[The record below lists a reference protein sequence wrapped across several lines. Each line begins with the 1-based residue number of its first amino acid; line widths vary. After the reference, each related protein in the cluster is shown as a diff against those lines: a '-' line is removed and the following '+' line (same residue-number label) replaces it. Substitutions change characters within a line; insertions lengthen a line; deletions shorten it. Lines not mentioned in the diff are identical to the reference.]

1 MKRSSF
7 IKYLFGTAVIVCA
20 VSFMLSCT
28 AKEQNTFIPPVSFEV
43 ADQKA
48 EEVVNN
54 LSLDQKIKMLG
65 GYSRFFIQSI
75 PELDIPHLFMAD
87 ATQGMRIDT
96 RLTDT
101 TIVKQLE
108 KTTALPCPLLL
119 ASTWNPAL
127 ARVYARSVGE
137 ECRAGGVSFLLG
149 PGLNLYRQSQ
159 CGRNFEYFGE
169 DPYLISRMIENYV
182 KGVQSTGT
190 AATLKHFICNN
201 TDFYRRRSNSIVDE
215 RALHEIYLP
224 GFKAG
229 VDAGVM
235 AVMTAYNQL
244 NGEWCG
250 QSNYVINNLL
260 RDQLGFKWLVM
271 TDWVS
276 VYDGKKVIES
286 GQNLEMPERK
296 ALKNAR
302 DLVESGK
309 VSEEQIE
316 KMTKSILRTCFAMDF
331 YDTPQQELEYLK
343 TFDKHEKVA
352 LMAAREGIVLLKNEE
367 NTLPIEK
374 TEDMNIVALGKYMN
388 EIAHGGDSGYVE
400 GYNNITLAE
409 ALKNEFGDLVEIV
422 DISDEEKISSA
433 DIVLL
438 STGTSDSE
446 GSDRPFDLPGNELQ
460 NIQRVLDLNQQSV
473 VIVNSGSGINMTPWI
488 DKTPAVIYAW
498 YGGQIGNKALAEIL
512 SGTVNPSG
520 KLPITIEKQ
529 FRDSPGY
536 GYIPEGEELYSSWPE
551 NAFTH
556 QLYDIEYDEGIFVG
570 YRWYEHKNIEPLFAF
585 GHGLSYS
592 EFEYSNVSVF
602 SDTFSKDDQID
613 VTFTLKNTS
622 EIDGSETVQLY
633 IQDVESSHPRP
644 VKELKGFKKVFL
656 KAGKKKTVRIL
667 LDKKAFSYWNPDTK
681 QWYAEPGE
689 FNIFICSSSEDIRL
703 QEKLTIE

>member
-20 VSFMLSCT
+20 VSLLLSCT
-28 AKEQNTFIPPVSFEV
+28 ATEQNTFKPPVSFEV

-48 EEVVNN
+48 EEIVNK

-75 PELDIPHLFMAD
+75 PEYDIPHLFMAD

-108 KTTALPCPLLL
+108 KTTAFPCPLLL
-119 ASTWNPAL
+119 ASTWNPEI

-137 ECRAGGVSFLLG
+137 ECRAGGVSILLG

-182 KGVQSTGT
+182 VGVQSTGT
-190 AATLKHFICNN
+190 ASTLKHFICNN

-276 VYDGKKVIES
+276 VYDGEKVIKS

-296 ALKNAR
+296 ALKNAE
-302 DLVESGK
+302 DLVESRK
-309 VSEEQIE
+309 VSEEQINR
-316 KMTKSILRTCFAMDF
+316 MTKSILRTCFAMDF
-331 YDTPQQELEYLK
+331 YNIPQQELEYLK
-343 TFDKHEKVA
+343 TFDKHEQVA
-352 LMAAREGIVLLKNEE
+352 LDVAREGIVLLKNEE
-367 NTLPIEK
+367 NTLPIAK

-388 EIAHGGDSGYVE
+388 EIAHGGGSGYVE
-400 GYNNITLAE
+400 GYNNITLTE
-409 ALKNEFGDLVEIV
+409 ALKNEFGDFIEIV

-446 GSDRPFDLPGNELQ
+446 GSDRPFDLPDDELQ
-460 NIQRVLDLNQQSV
+460 DIHRVLDLNEQSV
-473 VIVNSGSGINMTPWI
+473 VIVNSGSGINMGPWI
-488 DKTPAVIYAW
+488 DKTPAVVYAW

-512 SGTVNPSG
+512 SGAVNPSG

-536 GYIPEGEELYSSWPE
+536 GYIPEGEELYSRWSE
-551 NAFTH
+551 NAFTY
-556 QLYDIEYDEGIFVG
+556 QIYDIKYDEGIFVG

-592 EFEYSNVSVF
+592 EFEYSNVSI
-602 SDTFSKDDQID
+602 SSETFSKNDQID
-613 VTFTLKNTS
+613 ITFTLKNTG
-622 EIDGSETVQLY
+622 EVEGSETAQLY
-633 IQDVESSHPRP
+633 IQDIESAHPRP
-644 VKELKGFKKVFL
+644 VKELKGFEKVSL
-656 KAGKKKTVRIL
+656 KAGEKKEVSIIL
-667 LDKKAFSYWNPDTK
+667 DSTAFSYWNPDMK

-689 FNIFICSSSEDIRL
+689 FTIYIGSSSEDIRL
-703 QEKLTIE
+703 QGKLIIE